1 MALLS
6 RNWQL
11 HTTRPHMHF
20 KAHTW
25 KTHASCLSRYRNTS
39 PNTKTLSSCL
49 ERAKYDVLKF
59 HPMPSSSLC
68 AHTRTQS
75 GAHRNIHSLAT
86 QHVSVTQAQ
95 HTCHTLYPPAWTGSQ
110 PWAHCVYV
118 YDGLSPRHW
127 VDSRCPD
134 CQAAD
139 CAMPWAIWSDLANDV
154 VSGLLYSNTHACS
167 AHKRYTET
175 EKLRY
180 LYLKPPCTYAHT
192 HYQWPWLWQ
201 WHTHMYEKQ
210 SLQASLTEMS
220 EYTEQARIGKAHM
233 DSLLNSLRLQ
243 PEPKGVL

>member
-1 MALLS
+1 MF
-6 RNWQL
+6 Q
-11 HTTRPHMHF
+11 H
-20 KAHTW
+20 
-25 KTHASCLSRYRNTS
+25 CLSRYRNTS

-154 VSGLLYSNTHACS
+154 VSGLLYSNNHACS

-175 EKLRY
+175 VAERNEDLEATLHTR
-180 LYLKPPCTYAHT
+180 THT
-192 HYQWPWLWQ
+192 HTRIWEAKPRFASFSQLCIWLQRGIWLAWYIVFVQ
-201 WHTHMYEKQ
+201 NHT
-210 SLQASLTEMS
+210 LPV
-220 EYTEQARIGKAHM
+220 YTLCTHRLWECWCQVVRLSDKL
-233 DSLLNSLRLQ
+233 DSLRWWRL
-243 PEPKGVL
+243 K

>member
-1 MALLS
+1 MF
-6 RNWQL
+6 Q
-11 HTTRPHMHF
+11 H
-20 KAHTW
+20 
-25 KTHASCLSRYRNTS
+25 CLSRYRNTS

-154 VSGLLYSNTHACS
+154 VSGLLYSNNHACS

-175 EKLRY
+175 VAERNEDLEATLHTRTHTHTYMRSKASVCKLLSAVHLIAAWNLACMIHCVR
-180 LYLKPPCTYAHT
+180 TGSYAH
-192 HYQWPWLWQ
+192 
-201 WHTHMYEKQ
+201 
-210 SLQASLTEMS
+210 SLHSLHSWECWCHWGCATV
-220 EYTEQARIGKAHM
+220 R
-233 DSLLNSLRLQ
+233 
-243 PEPKGVL
+243 